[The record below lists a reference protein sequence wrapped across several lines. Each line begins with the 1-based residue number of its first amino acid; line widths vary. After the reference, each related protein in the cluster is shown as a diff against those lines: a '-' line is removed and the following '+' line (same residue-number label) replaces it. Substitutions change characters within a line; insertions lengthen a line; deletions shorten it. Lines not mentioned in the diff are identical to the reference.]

1 MNSYQLISKLR
12 KVRDDTY
19 LTAIDQALYYELI
32 SICNEKGWKEV
43 FEARSA
49 VLCTSLNIWDKTLR
63 KSRKA
68 LADAG
73 LIFFKS
79 CRDKRIGCYYSFLPI
94 LDNDMKSSVISS
106 VNGTDENTEENTDDI
121 SAEECQSSVN
131 NTVISSVLRT
141 DENTD
146 DKNASSV
153 ISSVNGTD
161 ENTEENTDDIS
172 AEECQSS
179 VNNTVISSVLRT
191 DENTDD
197 KNASSVISSVNG
209 TDDMQI
215 PPIIDIKTINIES
228 NLAHTHESTPP
239 TKPKKSKK
247 KEGDEKPLLYPF
259 TSIAFMSAWEAL
271 RQTPKWKKKL
281 NYALQLSLDKLS
293 KFEEEFAILQIE
305 RAIES
310 GWTGVVFTGTERDYQ
325 EWLNQKY
332 GNNRKSG
339 NSKYEA
345 NVYAMQQYI
354 AERQR
359 REQGLVNEVEK
370 PF

>member
-12 KVRDDTY
+12 KVRGDTY

-43 FEARSA
+43 FDARSA

-63 KSRKA
+63 KSRKT

-73 LIFFKS
+73 LIFFES
-79 CRDKRIGCYYSFLPI
+79 CRDKRIGCYYSFLPV
-94 LDNDMKSSVISS
+94 LSNDMKSSVISS

-121 SAEECQSSVN
+121 PAEKCQSSVN
-131 NTVISSVLRT
+131 
-141 DENTD
+141 D
-146 DKNASSV
+146 
-153 ISSVNGTD
+153 
-161 ENTEENTDDIS
+161 
-172 AEECQSS
+172 
-179 VNNTVISSVLRT
+179 TVISSVLRT

-247 KEGDEKPLLYPF
+247 KEGDEKPLVYPF

-332 GNNRKSG
+332 GNNRKSCT
-339 NSKYEA
+339 NKHEA
-345 NVYAMQQYI
+345 NIYAMQQYL

-359 REQGLVNEVEK
+359 REQGLVDEVEK

>member
-43 FEARSA
+43 FEARSE

-161 ENTEENTDDIS
+161 
-172 AEECQSS
+172 
-179 VNNTVISSVLRT
+179 
-191 DENTDD
+191 
-197 KNASSVISSVNG
+197 
-209 TDDMQI
+209 DMQI

-247 KEGDEKPLLYPF
+247 KEGDEKPLVYPF

>member
-106 VNGTDENTEENTDDI
+106 VNGTD
-121 SAEECQSSVN
+121 
-131 NTVISSVLRT
+131 
-141 DENTD
+141 
-146 DKNASSV
+146 
-153 ISSVNGTD
+153 
-161 ENTEENTDDIS
+161 
-172 AEECQSS
+172 
-179 VNNTVISSVLRT
+179 
-191 DENTDD
+191 
-197 KNASSVISSVNG
+197 
-209 TDDMQI
+209 DMQF

-228 NLAHTHESTPP
+228 NLALTH
-239 TKPKKSKK
+239 
-247 KEGDEKPLLYPF
+247 
-259 TSIAFMSAWEAL
+259 
-271 RQTPKWKKKL
+271 
-281 NYALQLSLDKLS
+281 
-293 KFEEEFAILQIE
+293 
-305 RAIES
+305 
-310 GWTGVVFTGTERDYQ
+310 
-325 EWLNQKY
+325 
-332 GNNRKSG
+332 
-339 NSKYEA
+339 
-345 NVYAMQQYI
+345 
-354 AERQR
+354 
-359 REQGLVNEVEK
+359 
-370 PF
+370 

>member
-153 ISSVNGTD
+153 IS
-161 ENTEENTDDIS
+161 
-172 AEECQSS
+172 
-179 VNNTVISSVLRT
+179 L
-191 DENTDD
+191 
-197 KNASSVISSVNG
+197 VNG

-247 KEGDEKPLLYPF
+247 KEGDEKPLVYPF